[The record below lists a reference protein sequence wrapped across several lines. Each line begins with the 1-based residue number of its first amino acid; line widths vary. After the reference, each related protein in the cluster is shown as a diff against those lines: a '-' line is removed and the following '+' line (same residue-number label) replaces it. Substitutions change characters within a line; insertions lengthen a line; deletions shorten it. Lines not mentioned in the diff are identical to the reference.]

1 MPKLDVPMLL
11 PLQEDGHSCVPRCV
25 KMIFMFV
32 ESSFENCRVPDFDI
46 EKIGKIVETR
56 KDGTYPEKV
65 MNLNKVKEIMTAIPS
80 IEFEYE
86 IKRHAIDEIEEELDE
101 LNKQPMIAWVTLMKG
116 RKAAHAVVVTGLENR
131 IVYFNDPIYG
141 KQEEDLATF
150 LTRWED
156 QDRTLI
162 KVKIGKK
169 RQKMLEEFEQTRD
182 SGTRSIG
189 V

>member
-1 MPKLDVPMLL
+1 
-11 PLQEDGHSCVPRCV
+11 
-25 KMIFMFV
+25 
-32 ESSFENCRVPDFDI
+32 
-46 EKIGKIVETR
+46 
-56 KDGTYPEKV
+56 
-65 MNLNKVKEIMTAIPS
+65 MTAIPS